1 MNGRIFSISL
11 IVFCA
16 IFGGALFYF
25 QVFAFYKKVDT
36 LSHIEVNG
44 NSIPVKNYEG
54 IESASSALKL
64 RGCFE
69 VDPSVFSDQQ
79 LAENPTP
86 LAAPFWFKCFDYEYL
101 HNQIVKGY
109 PKVYLAQKNEYD
121 GIDRLVLVFDNGKA
135 YQWRQLNSKFLDK

>member
-1 MNGRIFSISL
+1 MCFFGSFVSL
-11 IVFCA
+11 IFNFK
-16 IFGGALFYF
+16 I
-25 QVFAFYKKVDT
+25 
-36 LSHIEVNG
+36 
-44 NSIPVKNYEG
+44 
-54 IESASSALKL
+54 ASSALKL

-69 VDPSVFSDQQ
+69 VDPSVLSDQQ